1 MESNAA
7 NAAVDFLAT
16 AFLKRAASDPR
27 FTGFV
32 VSDEWLYPEIRKGDV
47 VLVDTFER
55 LEGTG
60 IFAIEGPYG
69 KEVVRL
75 QRKTTGGYLSITDYP
90 DRESVEHTGEPEV
103 LGKVI
108 MIFRKV
114 V

>member
-7 NAAVDFLAT
+7 IDYMET
-16 AFLKRAASDPR
+16 AFLKRAASDTR

-60 IFAIEGPYG
+60 IFAIEGPFG

-75 QRKTTGGYLSITDYP
+75 QRKAMGGYSSIIDYP
-90 DRESVEHTGEPEV
+90 DRESVEHTGEPKV
-103 LGKVI
+103 LGKVV
-108 MIFRKV
+108 MVFRKV

>member
-1 MESNAA
+1 MESSAI
-7 NAAVDFLAT
+7 VDFAET
-16 AFLKRAASDPR
+16 SFLRRAASDPR
-27 FTGFV
+27 FAGFV
-32 VSDEWLYPEIRKGDV
+32 VSDEWLHPEIRKGDV

-69 KEVVRL
+69 EEVVRL

-90 DRESVEHTGEPEV
+90 DHESIEHSGEPEV
-103 LGKVI
+103 IGKVV
-108 MIFRKV
+108 MVFRKV